1 MPFQQMRPNITPMG
15 LGVNARVPR
24 YDGHIWVPIDDE
36 ETWVYNW
43 MCGFDDNSPLDP
55 DYVEEL
61 EANYGRGRDDYVPGT
76 HRIKA
81 SAENDYFI
89 DRAAQKTTSFTGI
102 KGINTQDMAIQEGMG
117 VIADRAK
124 EYLGTSDRGI
134 VVMRKL
140 LLEATHAVERGAA
153 PPGIDPKSYRDVR
166 PHDGFVPAGADW
178 RAAFAQD
185 WVARW

>member
-1 MPFQQMRPNITPMG
+1 M
-15 LGVNARVPR
+15 
-24 YDGHIWVPIDDE
+24 
-36 ETWVYNW
+36 
-43 MCGFDDNSPLDP
+43 
-55 DYVEEL
+55 
-61 EANYGRGRDDYVPGT
+61 PGT

-140 LLEATHAVERGAA
+140 LLEATHAVERGEV
-153 PPGIDPKSYRDVR
+153 PLGIDPKSHRDVR